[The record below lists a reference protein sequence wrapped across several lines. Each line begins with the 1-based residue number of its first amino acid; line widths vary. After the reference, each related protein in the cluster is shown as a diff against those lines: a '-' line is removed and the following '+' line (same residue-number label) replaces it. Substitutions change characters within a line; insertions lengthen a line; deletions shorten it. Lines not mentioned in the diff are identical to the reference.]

1 MQSFLSKLR
10 HYKLFISLFGS
21 SMIAYGTY
29 YLYVDYLFRRLNKK
43 SYELFQLKKMI
54 WKKRNN
60 SQSLVPL
67 LAIDSTKC

>member
-1 MQSFLSKLR
+1 
-10 HYKLFISLFGS
+10 
-21 SMIAYGTY
+21 MIAYGTY